1 MVSLKEL
8 DLSFNLLSTVPR
20 GLQSQLID
28 LRLSSNQLIFIQ
40 KDDFSSLKNIQSLDF
55 SFNRL
60 RAIEGGALQFLTN
73 LQELDLSGNNWSC
86 DCYLRD
92 LKSFLS
98 RMPIHRGAQRK
109 LLCGEGGD
117 LAGKEIDQIP
127 ESNLRCSPEKFQVE
141 NNEIG
146 VATLSWKNLN
156 TPPPYVTFR
165 LNLSGVTDTGK
176 FLF

>member
-8 DLSFNLLSTVPR
+8 DLSFNLLSSVPS
-20 GLQSQLID
+20 GLQSQVVD
-28 LRLSSNQLIFIQ
+28 LRLSSNQLIYVQ
-40 KDDFSSLKNIQSLDF
+40 KEDLSSLKNVESLDF

-60 RAIEGGALQFLTN
+60 RAIEGGALQFLSN

-92 LKSFLS
+92 LKRYLS

-109 LLCGEGGD
+109 LLCGEGGE
-117 LAGKEIDQIP
+117 LAGKEIDTIP
-127 ESNLRCSPEKFQVE
+127 ESQLRCLPENFQVE

-146 VATLSWKNLN
+146 EAKLSWVNHN

-176 FLF
+176 N